1 VISVHELLTA
11 AQELSSVRFQ
21 FAEVYGAALVYYLV
35 LVSILMVLQS
45 RLERRFT
52 WTSARRRRRLAPAV
66 PAVSHDAR

>member
-11 AQELSSVRFQ
+11 ANELASVRFQ

-35 LVSILMVLQS
+35 MVSILMVVQS

-52 WTSARRRRRLAPAV
+52 WTSGRRRRQPAPAL
-66 PAVSHDAR
+66 PAVAHDAR